1 MGSKCSSLSLTP
13 ACRTPS
19 GATQHQCCAIFE
31 MWEGEWFWVQLSFA
45 AWALLLVPEH
55 SGEWRRDPAV
65 VIFRDLSRD
74 NHLPASASSCCLEEQ
89 HTKTMDKQRLLS
101 CTGILV
107 PQGPSHLFFHDFLT
121 FLFFL
126 FISLFQGELKKMEWG
141 CGVPWVLP
149 FLLALCCK
157 RTCHPLVL
165 SWHSVEQWLWKP
177 RSCKNPRKSS
187 LWSATQH
194 HRWCVITE
202 AGTAHFSQGLPLI
215 SNLAKQNKIKQKFPW
230 SI

>member
-13 ACRTPS
+13 ACRTQS

-121 FLFFL
+121 FLFFCL
-126 FISLFQGELKKMEWG
+126 FLFFRGSWRKWNEAVEFPECSPSSW
-141 CGVPWVLP
+141 
-149 FLLALCCK
+149 LCAV
-157 RTCHPLVL
+157 RGHVT
-165 SWHSVEQWLWKP
+165 
-177 RSCKNPRKSS
+177 
-187 LWSATQH
+187 LWSWADTLLSSGFENQGPARTRGSPAFDQPH
-194 HRWCVITE
+194 STTGDVSSQR
-202 AGTAHFSQGLPLI
+202 QGLHILVRGY
-215 SNLAKQNKIKQKFPW
+215 L
-230 SI
+230 